1 MNLLQIT
8 LLCNGVFSLA
18 SGLFLLLFRNKMA
31 LWFGREKSILFLI
44 IGFALL
50 YFSYSIFKEVKS
62 PNLESVVFIIVQ
74 DLVWVVASIAIL
86 WAKPFSISLLG
97 NQIIAI
103 VALIVL
109 IFGIGQS
116 VGVSQI
122 DSIGDSEHKQL
133 QFERTV
139 NASKENV
146 WKVVADVANY
156 HQVAPNIDRVEIL
169 SGQGKGMVRRCSHK
183 TDHWTEVA
191 TLWEEGEQ
199 YVFEVD
205 TGAEDYPYPLKHLQ
219 GTWKVEK
226 VSERQTRII
235 MIFEFKYNRKIHSLI
250 LHPFMKTQFNKICEA
265 LLDNWQTE
273 LEKGEF

>member
-1 MNLLQIT
+1 
-8 LLCNGVFSLA
+8 
-18 SGLFLLLFRNKMA
+18 
-31 LWFGREKSILFLI
+31 
-44 IGFALL
+44 
-50 YFSYSIFKEVKS
+50 
-62 PNLESVVFIIVQ
+62 NLESVVFIIAQ
-74 DLVWVVASIAIL
+74 DLIWVLASIVIL
-86 WAKPFSISLLG
+86 WTKPFSISLLG
-97 NQIIAI
+97 NQIITL

-116 VGVSQI
+116 IGVSQT
-122 DSIGDSEHKQL
+122 DSVGESGHKQL
-133 QFERTV
+133 RFERTIT
-139 NASKENV
+139 ASKEKV

-156 HQVAPNIDRVEIL
+156 HQVAPNIDSVEIL

-205 TGAEDYPYPLKHLQ
+205 TEAADYPYPLKQLQ

-226 VSERQTRII
+226 VSQQQTRVV
-235 MIFEFKYNRKIHSLI
+235 MIFEFTYTRKIHSLV
-250 LHPFMKTQFNKICEA
+250 LHPFMKTQFNSVCET

-273 LEKGEF
+273 LESKVHKNSKP